1 MSLHDVLGNVFCL
14 SYPQAGSGEIWIT
27 HSGVESV
34 VSRYVRSESIMRP
47 IDWPKQSNLV
57 TNLLRFDCRICLI
70 FLLLQEEVNNA
81 LASAFNSEK
90 YPLIASE
97 RKVIIY

>member
-34 VSRYVRSESIMRP
+34 VSHYESIMRP
-47 IDWPKQSNLV
+47 IDWLKQSNLV

-81 LASAFNSEK
+81 LASAFNSGSI
-90 YPLIASE
+90 L
-97 RKVIIY
+97 